1 MSLSVEHRFMVQ
13 QGFSDADGPACAAH
27 FRALR
32 FQPSI
37 VGPLLLIGIIL
48 QSRFVFAALSVL
60 LWWGVVFPR
69 WNVFEALYNLLL
81 ARSGEQEKLG
91 PAPVPRRFAQSMAAT
106 VMLLVAIAL
115 SLGWYWTGVVFQ
127 AFLVVAFVALLFGKF
142 CLGSYIYHLI
152 RGESKFANATSPW
165 SKG

>member
-1 MSLSVEHRFMVQ
+1 MTSSVEHRFMLQ

-27 FRALR
+27 FRGVR

-48 QSRFVFAALSVL
+48 QSNFVFAALSVL

-69 WNVFEALYNLLL
+69 RNAFEALYDLLV
-81 ARSGEQEKLG
+81 ARPRKKEKLT
-91 PAPVPRRFAQSMAAT
+91 PAPAPRRFAQGMAAT
-106 VMLLVAIAL
+106 FMLLVAVAL
-115 SLGWYWTGVVFQ
+115 SMGWYWTGVVFQ
-127 AFLVVAFVALLFGKF
+127 AFIVVAFVALLFGKF

-152 RGESKFANATSPW
+152 RGQSKFANATLPW
-165 SKG
+165 SKS